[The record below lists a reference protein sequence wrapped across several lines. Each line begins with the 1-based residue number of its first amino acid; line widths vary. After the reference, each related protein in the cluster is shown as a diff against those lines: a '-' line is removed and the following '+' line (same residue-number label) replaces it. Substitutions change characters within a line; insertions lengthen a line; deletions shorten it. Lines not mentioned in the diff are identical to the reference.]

1 MAQRVSNGANDSIAR
16 PVLPDF
22 ITMPLFRSLLYALFL
37 AITVVPYAFAC
48 LIWSPLP
55 LRWRYRLTV
64 GWPRLAVWGARVICG
79 IRWQTRGMENLPDGP
94 VIILAKH
101 QSAWE
106 TLFFPAYLPREV
118 CFVYKRELHRV
129 PFFGWGLALLR
140 MIAIDRAR
148 GRDAFEQ
155 VVALGQ
161 QRLDEGRWPLLFPEG
176 TRIPPGQTGRF
187 KMGGA
192 LLASRTH
199 TPVVPVAHNAGE
211 CWGRNAFVKKPGLV
225 TVSFGPP
232 IAPADLSAEEINR
245 RAQDWIEAEMRR
257 LNPERYGQDA
267 NR

>member
-1 MAQRVSNGANDSIAR
+1 M
-16 PVLPDF
+16 L
-22 ITMPLFRSLLYALFL
+22 LFRSLLYALFL
-37 AITVVPYAFAC
+37 TVTVIPYAFAC

-64 GWPRLAVWGARVICG
+64 GWPRLAVWGAKVICG

-148 GRDAFEQ
+148 RRDAFEQ
-155 VVALGQ
+155 VVALGR

-176 TRIPPGQTGRF
+176 TRIAPGQTGRF

-199 TPVVPVAHNAGE
+199 TPIVPVAHNAGE

-232 IAPADLSAEEINR
+232 ISPEGLSAEEINQR
-245 RAQDWIEAEMRR
+245 VQDWIEAEMRR
-257 LNPERYGQDA
+257 LNPQRYPGHCVEHGGDGC
-267 NR
+267 